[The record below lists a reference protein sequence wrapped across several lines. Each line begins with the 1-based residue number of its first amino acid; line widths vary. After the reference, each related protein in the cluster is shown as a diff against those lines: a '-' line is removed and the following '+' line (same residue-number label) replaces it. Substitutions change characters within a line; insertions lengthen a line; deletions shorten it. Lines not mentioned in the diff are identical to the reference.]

1 MDAAAVW
8 GSRPAVVFGDRR
20 WTHAE
25 FAEEVDRV
33 AKGLMAIG
41 VEAGDKVALWMTNR
55 PEWLFAMYAIPAVG
69 AITVPLNTRYRA
81 DDVAYTVDQSDTS
94 TLLFNDR
101 SGPVDYSA
109 MVREV
114 RDRWPKVERLVV
126 LGDDRPEGA
135 LAWSEMV
142 AAGDGVAGRALAA
155 RRDAVRAEDPAIII
169 YTSGTTS
176 LPKGAVHDHSV
187 IRNVSERAQI
197 YGVTTADVHAG

>member
-69 AITVPLNTRYRA
+69 AITVPLNTR
-81 DDVAYTVDQSDTS
+81 
-94 TLLFNDR
+94 
-101 SGPVDYSA
+101 
-109 MVREV
+109 
-114 RDRWPKVERLVV
+114 
-126 LGDDRPEGA
+126 
-135 LAWSEMV
+135 
-142 AAGDGVAGRALAA
+142 
-155 RRDAVRAEDPAIII
+155 
-169 YTSGTTS
+169 
-176 LPKGAVHDHSV
+176 
-187 IRNVSERAQI
+187 
-197 YGVTTADVHAG
+197 